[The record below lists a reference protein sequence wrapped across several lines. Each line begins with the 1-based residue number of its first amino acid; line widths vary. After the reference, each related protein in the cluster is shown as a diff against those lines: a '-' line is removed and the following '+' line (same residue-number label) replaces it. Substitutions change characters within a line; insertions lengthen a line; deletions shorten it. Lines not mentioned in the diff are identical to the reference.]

1 MTRVRIPDPQK
12 EETGQDP
19 DKEVTKKRE
28 RERDLSPSLS
38 LSLSLFTPLTSHP
51 SLHTLSSH
59 LVRIPSRLLLLRLW
73 DPDTCHKV

>member
-38 LSLSLFTPLTSHP
+38 LSLFTPLTSPP